1 MTVETQ
7 EILKQGQV
15 YYYQETTNQQQ
26 IQQQISHNQNNDQFT
41 NNYDQN
47 SWNWSNSRVFNKRIE
62 VNYSSLPLFIY
73 KYYFNES
80 FLFWTNFLA

>member
-15 YYYQETTNQQQ
+15 YYYQETTDQQHLQQQ
-26 IQQQISHNQNNDQFT
+26 FSDNQNNDQFT

-47 SWNWSNSRVFNKRIE
+47 SWNWSNSR
-62 VNYSSLPLFIY
+62 YSI
-73 KYYFNES
+73 KEKE
-80 FLFWTNFLA
+80 

>member
-15 YYYQETTNQQQ
+15 YYYQETTDQQH
-26 IQQQISHNQNNDQFT
+26 IQQQFSDNQNNDQFI

-47 SWNWSNSRVFNKRIE
+47 SWNWSNSRVFNEKIE
-62 VNYSSLPLFIY
+62 MNYSSLPLFIY

-80 FLFWTNFLA
+80 F